1 METAPLEG
9 FGNTPK
15 RKSQW
20 RLSLLLVFGTLFL
33 LAVIILPA
41 ALFIYFVPPLREQGA
56 AALDEDDF
64 GLGFRVGDA
73 WDINAFD
80 RAIKAS
86 GINVRMGIQGVSPTP
101 YEAYWLS
108 PDGTL
113 SISAD
118 ADNADKSTLGSVYI
132 GPVLRKSPLILS
144 MYYKAK
150 KQYPEDKRRR
160 IECLFGLVTEH
171 VSQQNPKLKTK
182 EDIGLWSPNRDVFRI
197 YGRPTYSM
205 PEVRNT
211 SMFEYLGNRQNIT
224 FSGRSGRID
233 SIIISRGYDSY
244 NFSQRADAWMKSMFQ
259 PFLNPSIKRILEQ
272 PYDSGAAKPKDDK
285 GKSDAKS

>member
-1 METAPLEG
+1 MDTTPLEG
-9 FGNTPK
+9 LGNTPK

-20 RLSLLLVFGTLFL
+20 RLSLLLVFGALFL
-33 LAVIILPA
+33 LAVVILPVT
-41 ALFIYFVPPLREQGA
+41 LFVYFVPPFREQGA

-73 WDINAFD
+73 RDINAFD

-86 GINVRMGIQGVSPTP
+86 GIDVRMGIQGVSPTP
-101 YEAYWLS
+101 YEAYWIS
-108 PDGTL
+108 PDRTL
-113 SISAD
+113 SISID
-118 ADNADKSTLGSVYI
+118 ADHTDKSILGSVYI
-132 GPVLRKSPLILS
+132 GPVLRRSPLILS

-150 KQYPEDKRRR
+150 KQYPEDKRGR

-182 EDIGLWSPNRDVFRI
+182 EGIGLWSLNGDVFSV

-211 SMFEYLGNRQNIT
+211 SMFEHLGNRQNVT
-224 FSGRSGRID
+224 FSGRSGRVNSID
-233 SIIISRGYDSY
+233 ILRGYDTY
-244 NFSQRADAWMKSMFQ
+244 NFSQRADAWMRSMFQ
-259 PFLNPSIKRILEQ
+259 PFINPSIKRILEQ
-272 PYDSGAAKPKDDK
+272 PYDDGAAKPKGEQGKNDDK
-285 GKSDAKS
+285 G